1 MITERMAEHIAAAE
15 RAQAWLRQ
23 HGARVVGCRLH
34 RCRPVLEIVCPPAEL
49 TAAAARITETCHGGT
64 RSVWVASVNDC
75 RIIWR

>member
-1 MITERMAEHIAAAE
+1 MITENMAARIAAAE

-34 RCRPVLEIVCPPAEL
+34 RCRPVLEIVCPPTEL
-49 TAAAARITETCHGGT
+49 AAAAARITETCHGGT